1 MENLD
6 NKETND
12 SIVKKIKDG
21 TYSFEHIMPQSL
33 NTFWKE
39 ELGDEYER
47 IHEEYLHTFAN
58 LTLTGYNSNYG
69 NHSFHEKKNGYIDRK
84 GNRIYGFKDSTFKLS
99 NYLKTIDRWTED
111 EIKVRGNLLMTNF
124 LYLWPM
130 ISTSYVPLEK
140 ESDVISFDDDDIEV
154 TNRHIQAYIY
164 RGEKHAIDSWKGM
177 LIEVCKL
184 VYTEKPT
191 AVAYLCA
198 KDNWFHSYDYKKHS
212 KIADNCY
219 VWSSASAKS
228 ICYVLGLLFAE
239 TGIPKSQL
247 EFDLI
252 PLKENTVDDEELQ
265 DDLSDSEE
273 K

>member
-1 MENLD
+1 
-6 NKETND
+6 
-12 SIVKKIKDG
+12 
-21 TYSFEHIMPQSL
+21 
-33 NTFWKE
+33 
-39 ELGDEYER
+39 
-47 IHEEYLHTFAN
+47 
-58 LTLTGYNSNYG
+58 
-69 NHSFHEKKNGYIDRK
+69 
-84 GNRIYGFKDSTFKLS
+84 
-99 NYLKTIDRWTED
+99 
-111 EIKVRGNLLMTNF
+111 MTNF